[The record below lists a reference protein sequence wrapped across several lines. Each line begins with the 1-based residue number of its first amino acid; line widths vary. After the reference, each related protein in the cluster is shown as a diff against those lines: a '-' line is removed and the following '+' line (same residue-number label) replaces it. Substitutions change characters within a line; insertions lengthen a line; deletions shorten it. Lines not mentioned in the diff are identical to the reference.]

1 MPHLAIDPVPAA
13 AQLATALQ
21 TLVSREEDPLNAKV
35 VSVTVLQATSNA
47 YNVIPSTAV
56 IQGTTRSLSSASII
70 DLRERIQ
77 TMAES
82 VANAHRLNVTVGFS
96 KDFYPATVNDGQ
108 LWQWFKQVMS
118 EAQRS
123 LPVDAMDLPLAVSEV
138 PPTMGGEDFAFFA
151 ESVPG
156 LFVLLGQGDGE
167 GVAGQPC
174 TSVTVHNPKFAID
187 ERVLDLGAALHPYL
201 ALSAIDRLRRN
212 DTDAAHAIK
221 TEP

>member
-1 MPHLAIDPVPAA
+1 MDGWMDRCGID
-13 AQLATALQ
+13 
-21 TLVSREEDPLNAKV
+21 
-35 VSVTVLQATSNA
+35 VTVD
-47 YNVIPSTAV
+47 TAF
-56 IQGTTRSLSSASII
+56 IHQEGCSALCLSVCVC
-70 DLRERIQ
+70 Q
-77 TMAES
+77 
-82 VANAHRLNVTVGFS
+82 
-96 KDFYPATVNDGQ
+96 
-108 LWQWFKQVMS
+108 
-118 EAQRS
+118 
-123 LPVDAMDLPLAVSEV
+123 
-138 PPTMGGEDFAFFA
+138 DFAFFA